1 MSLRP
6 NKVNPNEFG
15 LPLFRFN
22 AIGAGRLRFAEH
34 LRNVLFAR
42 YRPNKRFLALFARKF
57 TFLSRVTQ
65 TKIGIRKNPDFS
77 LYLLGFPH
85 FWVRIFCF
93 PSCAEFADGRGR
105 YIV

>member
-1 MSLRP
+1 MS
-6 NKVNPNEFG
+6 
-15 LPLFRFN
+15 
-22 AIGAGRLRFAEH
+22 
-34 LRNVLFAR
+34 
-42 YRPNKRFLALFARKF
+42 
-57 TFLSRVTQ
+57 SRVTQ

-93 PSCAEFADGRGR
+93 PSCAEFADGRGQ